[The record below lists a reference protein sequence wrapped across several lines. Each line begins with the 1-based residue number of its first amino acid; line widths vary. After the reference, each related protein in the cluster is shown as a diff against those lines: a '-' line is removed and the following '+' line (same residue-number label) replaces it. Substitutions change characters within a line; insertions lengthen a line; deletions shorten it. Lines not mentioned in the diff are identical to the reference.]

1 MNDHLLF
8 YSVLLRTYIK
18 GFLWSLCACKI
29 WCCRKWNMFFE
40 LFLNTIIL
48 FTNRDN
54 CAKNTKYRVSKH
66 FDFFFGPIFW
76 SLHDGIPV
84 FPSFHSS
91 FLFMFIFKSS
101 TIIIFYRGINHS
113 IFFSNEIWK
122 SLTKICHLLFH
133 RI

>member
-1 MNDHLLF
+1 MNHDLLF

-18 GFLWSLCACKI
+18 GFLWPLCACKI

-91 FLFMFIFKSS
+91 FLLIFIFTSS
-101 TIIIFYRGINHS
+101 TIINPQFN
-113 IFFSNEIWK
+113 FFSNEIWK